1 MASPLAGSRSQAWA
15 VRGHHTWLG
24 ATPTCLL
31 LECRLHPC
39 WTSLDS
45 SATEEFEYCDKQ
57 WV

>member
-1 MASPLAGSRSQAWA
+1 
-15 VRGHHTWLG
+15 
-24 ATPTCLL
+24 L